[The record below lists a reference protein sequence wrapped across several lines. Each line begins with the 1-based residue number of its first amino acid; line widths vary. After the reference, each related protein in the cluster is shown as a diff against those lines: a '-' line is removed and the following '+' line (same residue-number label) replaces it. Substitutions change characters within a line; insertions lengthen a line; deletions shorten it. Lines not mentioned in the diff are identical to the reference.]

1 MDNRGIVKGFLNN
14 VGNKIF
20 VKKWRCDC
28 WKWRGHK
35 AMTRKRPKKD
45 RRVSFLKPFTQWLVE
60 ISELMHEIVVIAR
73 FVDFK
78 CGVDSLAFLAN
89 DPDLWPEPP
98 NIHERGAVSYSFVR
112 CSMFRTVWHSYPVEY
127 SISATLPQLDF
138 RIERRH
144 VTTETREVL
153 EGQKFP
159 ARYQSYR
166 RLMLPRLSRP
176 AVPPTDLPAIKA
188 FVAKILDPENIPLV
202 ALTEYLTV

>member
-1 MDNRGIVKGFLNN
+1 MKYLWKSDMAIVEMAGAQSYDEK
-14 VGNKIF
+14 
-20 VKKWRCDC
+20 
-28 WKWRGHK
+28 
-35 AMTRKRPKKD
+35 MPKK
-45 RRVSFLKPFTQWLVE
+45 RRQVSSLKPLTPWLVG
-60 ISELMHEIVVIAR
+60 ILGLMREIVVIAR
-73 FVDFK
+73 FVGFK

-153 EGQKFP
+153 GGQKFP

-166 RLMLPRLSRP
+166 RLMLPRLSWP

-202 ALTEYLTV
+202 ALSEYLAV